1 MIDTGTLSDLCMG
14 KAVGAPGLRTGSVE
28 HLLSGGGCPSGFEL
42 CFPKCGNLIL
52 RFFIRLGVLKGLVLS
67 FECEAA

>member
-1 MIDTGTLSDLCMG
+1 MLKDGEMSTLVCSC
-14 KAVGAPGLRTGSVE
+14 LRTGSVE

-52 RFFIRLGVLKGLVLS
+52 RFFNQAWRFVGARVV
-67 FECEAA
+67 F